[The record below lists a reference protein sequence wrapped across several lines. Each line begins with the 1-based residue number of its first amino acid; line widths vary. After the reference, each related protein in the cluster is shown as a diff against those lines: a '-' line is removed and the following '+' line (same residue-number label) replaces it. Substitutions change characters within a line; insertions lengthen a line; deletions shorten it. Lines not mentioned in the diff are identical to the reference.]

1 MNRYEHLSCP
11 VCDEPF
17 QPQDDIVVCPVCGT
31 PQHRD
36 CYKKLGRCVHE
47 DWHVQG
53 KRFEASNNRHPDSE
67 KSDRSEEEQRESP
80 MICPRCGEKNPS
92 DAYFCQRCGLP
103 LSGPFQQNSG
113 QWQNGQRSSYQA
125 PSGGGQQAPFGI
137 PPVFFSPYA
146 GMNPEEE
153 LAEGVT
159 VREMSQYLGVSAPS
173 FLVRFRRIA
182 KEGKTVSWNLLF
194 GLGGV
199 FYTLYRKFYRLAVP
213 LLLYTLLYVVTNLV
227 ITVFTYQQ
235 VLPQMSGDIGSLTEV
250 YTLMEQ
256 ALRQLPSGVLVL
268 YNLSHYLL
276 FPICILMGLFGD
288 KLYFHYCIDRIRA
301 IKSDEKAQDELPALL
316 SQKGGVSKM
325 SLLLSLIFV
334 FMAMFVVPNVLAVIM
349 MGPML

>member
-11 VCDEPF
+11 GCNKPF
-17 QPQDDIVVCPVCGT
+17 QPEDDIVVCPVCGT

-36 CYKKLGRCVHE
+36 CYKKLGHCVHQ
-47 DWHVQG
+47 DWHAQG
-53 KRFEASNNRHPDSE
+53 KRFEASSSRPPDSE
-67 KSDRSEEEQRESP
+67 KSDRPEEEQGESP
-80 MICPRCGEKNPS
+80 MVCPQCGEKNPS

-103 LSGPFQQNSG
+103 LSGPFRQTSG

-125 PSGGGQQAPFGI
+125 PPAGGQQPPFGM
-137 PPVFFSPYA
+137 PPMFFSPYA

-199 FYTLYRKFYRLAVP
+199 FYTLYRKFYRLAIP
-213 LLLYTLLYVVTNLV
+213 LLLYTLLYVAMNVV

-235 VLPQMSGDIGSLTEV
+235 VFPQMSGSSGSLTEV

-276 FPICILMGLFGD
+276 LPICILMGLFGD

-301 IKSDEKAQDELPALL
+301 IKSDGKAQDELPAAL
-316 SQKGGVSKM
+316 SKKGGRQ
-325 SLLLSLIFV
+325 
-334 FMAMFVVPNVLAVIM
+334 
-349 MGPML
+349 